1 MSEHFPRRLKQ
12 LRESRGWSVND
23 LAEHCRG
30 KRGTSRAMLFLLEAG
45 DRNPTL
51 PALRSLAKV
60 FGVSVG
66 ELVDGK

>member
-1 MSEHFPRRLKQ
+1 MSESFPRRLRQ
-12 LRESRGWSVND
+12 LREARGWSVND
-23 LAEHCRG
+23 LAEQCRG
-30 KRGTSRAMLFLLEAG
+30 KRGTSRAMLFLLESG

-51 PALRSLAKV
+51 PALRALARV